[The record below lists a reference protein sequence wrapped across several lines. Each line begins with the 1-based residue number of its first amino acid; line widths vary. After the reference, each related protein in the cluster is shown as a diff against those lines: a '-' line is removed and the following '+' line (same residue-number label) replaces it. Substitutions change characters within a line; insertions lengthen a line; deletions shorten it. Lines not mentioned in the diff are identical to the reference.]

1 VRLSE
6 FLDYPGLKMELVRL
20 KDKGQITIPVSIRE
34 EIAAQVGD
42 LFAIEVDEGRIVLKA
57 QDINSRPAATQ
68 PEKVAARTF
77 ASWIGSA
84 KGVFASVAE
93 VDEYIRA
100 ERSQWD

>member
-1 VRLSE
+1 
-6 FLDYPGLKMELVRL
+6 MEMVRL

-34 EIAAQVGD
+34 EIAAQIGD
-42 LFAIEVDEGRIVLKA
+42 LFAITVDEGRIVLKA
-57 QDINSRPAATQ
+57 QEINSRSTATRS
-68 PEKVAARTF
+68 EKHATPTF